1 MQQIQ
6 NNIGVVIITTAQLL
20 STWTWTQFLLMFK
33 TCSRNI
39 GDSQWWGSLT
49 MVPARA
55 KAKSLSSVN
64 CTTKQLIIII
74 IIIII
79 INKYSTDFLK
89 AFLYKQNRTG
99 RTVWHSLGNIISC
112 TNVSIAVSKTE
123 NYQFLH
129 NVKNFLTDFLC
140 KRSENQM
147 PLLCLLSLFRSMFS
161 LYLLEIHC

>member
-39 GDSQWWGSLT
+39 RDSQWWGSLT
-49 MVPARA
+49 MVPART
-55 KAKSLSSVN
+55 KVKSLSSVN
-64 CTTKQLIIII
+64 CTTKQLII

-89 AFLYKQNRTG
+89 AFLYKQNRIG
-99 RTVWHSLGNIISC
+99 RTVWHSLENIFSC
-112 TNVSIAVSKTE
+112 TNVSITVSKTE
-123 NYQFLH
+123 NYQFMH
-129 NVKNFLTDFLC
+129 NVKNFLTDSFV
-140 KRSENQM
+140 
-147 PLLCLLSLFRSMFS
+147 
-161 LYLLEIHC
+161 

>member
-39 GDSQWWGSLT
+39 RDSQWWGSLT
-49 MVPARA
+49 MVPART
-55 KAKSLSSVN
+55 KVKSLSSVN
-64 CTTKQLIIII
+64 CTTKQLII

-89 AFLYKQNRTG
+89 AFLYKQNRIG
-99 RTVWHSLGNIISC
+99 RTVWHSLGNILSC
-112 TNVSIAVSKTE
+112 TNVSITVSKTE
-123 NYQFLH
+123 NYQFMH
-129 NVKNFLTDFLC
+129 NVKNFLTDSFV
-140 KRSENQM
+140 
-147 PLLCLLSLFRSMFS
+147 
-161 LYLLEIHC
+161 

>member
-33 TCSRNI
+33 TCSQNI
-39 GDSQWWGSLT
+39 GDFQWWGSLT
-49 MVPARA
+49 IVPATT